1 MRACFLLPT
10 CFSLLILRIAQYH
23 VGRRTSDSAFH
34 TFVQHAVK
42 IQTAEALF
50 TYTFAAYYFSQV
62 YLWSLPESA
71 GLGWITYFAPDRA
84 RLNEKA
90 IFFTTHFVVLGL
102 YQGLTHLFKDDDRII
117 LGVAKPKSG
126 NGNGEQPPVE
136 SPIWRVVGE
145 LPRVAAMSV
154 NQSLAG
160 IFLSMLVYTVFVRST
175 IWRIMLFFLRP
186 IYNLP
191 RTNLLP
197 SSLPFSLSALSRT
210 FFASL
215 LLLVLLNTGNAAFSI
230 FLAKE
235 PLKNGKPLSSDS
247 KDPNGSLLNGL
258 KSKKDSIRVC
268 ILFSEMS
275 FCLLN

>member
-1 MRACFLLPT
+1 MPT

-23 VGRRTSDSAFH
+23 VGRRTSDSAIE
-34 TFVQHAVK
+34 TFLQHALK
-42 IQTAEALF
+42 IQTVEALF
-50 TYTFAAYYFSQV
+50 TYTFAAYSFSQV

-90 IFFTTHFVVLGL
+90 IFFTTHFVVLGV
-102 YQGLTHLFKDDDRII
+102 YQGLVHLFKDDDRIV
-117 LGVAKPKSG
+117 LGTATPRKANEKAK
-126 NGNGEQPPVE
+126 EQPAENPV
-136 SPIWRVVGE
+136 SRVAAE
-145 LPRVAAMSV
+145 LPRVAVTSL
-154 NQSLAG
+154 NQSLVG
-160 IFLSMLVYTVFVRST
+160 VVLSMLVYTVFLRST
-175 IWRIMLFFLRP
+175 LWRLMLFFLRP

-197 SSLPFSLSALSRT
+197 SSMPFSMATLGRS
-210 FFASL
+210 FFASFL
-215 LLLVLLNTGNAAFSI
+215 LLALLNTGDAAFSI

-258 KSKKDSIRVC
+258 KSKKDPIRVC
-268 ILFSEMS
+268 STFPAHFIHR
-275 FCLLN
+275 

>member
-1 MRACFLLPT
+1 LPT

-23 VGRRTSDSAFH
+23 VGRRTSDSGIE
-34 TFVQHAVK
+34 TFLQHAVK

-50 TYTFAAYYFSQV
+50 TYTFAAYSFSQV
-62 YLWSLPESA
+62 YRWSLPEDA
-71 GLGWITYFAPDRA
+71 GLGLITYFAPDRA

-90 IFFTTHFVVLGL
+90 IFFMSHFVILGL
-102 YQGLTHLFKDDDRII
+102 YQGLVHLFKDDDRIV
-117 LGVAKPKSG
+117 LGTARPRKGDEK
-126 NGNGEQPPVE
+126 GEKQPAE
-136 SPIWRVVGE
+136 SPIWRVVAE
-145 LPRVAAMSV
+145 LPRIAAMSF
-154 NQSLAG
+154 NQSIVG
-160 IFLSMLVYTVFVRST
+160 IFLSMLVYTVFLRST

-197 SSLPFSLSALSRT
+197 SSMPFALSALGRS
-210 FFASL
+210 FFASFL
-215 LLLVLLNTGNAAFSI
+215 LLALLNTGNAAFSI

-258 KSKKDSIRVC
+258 KSKKDPIRVC
-268 ILFSEMS
+268 ILSVKQ
-275 FCLLN
+275 LLRSLR